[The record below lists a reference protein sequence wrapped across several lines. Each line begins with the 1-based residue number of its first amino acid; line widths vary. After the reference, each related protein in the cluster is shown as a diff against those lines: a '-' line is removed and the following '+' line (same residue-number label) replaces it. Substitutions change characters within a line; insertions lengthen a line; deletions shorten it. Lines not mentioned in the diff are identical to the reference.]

1 MPELPEVGP
10 DDEIWYDAASKTY
23 VVNSTDVDTAEAM
36 FELHRQHP
44 EVAAMVRWSSQTA
57 TPARAGSLWQ
67 RDRYVT
73 PANIYDQFR
82 TAYDAA
88 HADDVVSGALEIAEN
103 LAFGRLDVEADDPD
117 EADIFN
123 QAFEQMDLTSALK
136 EIWREISIT
145 SNCTVA
151 AMWGRKQLKVR
162 GRSFSTGTK
171 RKKTYNVVV
180 PVSLRVIDPLKV
192 VPVGETLFGS
202 DKLAYIA
209 EPGEAA
215 NFDRVLAGDN
225 TTDLT
230 VLEIIQERYR
240 PTVKEQSWLANMGV
254 DYNHLFLLNP
264 ERVWRITATK
274 AAYERFAPVR
284 LKSIFDILDL
294 KQQLKEMDRSYLIG
308 STNFIILIKKG
319 SEKDPAKP
327 AEMAALRTQVAGG
340 SRMPVIIGDHRLS
353 IEIIAPKLDVT
364 LKPERYNALDARIT
378 ARILGILELG
388 AYQAGAKSDDSIK
401 LAKIVSRGLEARRAH
416 LIDVIERKLIQPTVE
431 RNSELVSELVKLQF
445 HPRRI
450 ALDLDPALINLLQQ
464 LRDRGDLSRES
475 ILDEVGYE
483 QADEAKKRQREAE
496 TFDQL
501 FGPVNVPYSSP
512 NMGQPGT
519 NVQDQRNAG
528 RVGGGNNNGGGLNPS
543 SNTPNQTEPRQQ
555 RSPNQN
561 APQPEED

>member
-1 MPELPEVGP
+1 MSTNLPEVGP
-10 DDEIWYDAASKTY
+10 DDELWYDAESKTY
-23 VVNSTDVDTAEAM
+23 VVNSSGVDTAEAM
-36 FELHRQHP
+36 RELHIQHP

-57 TPARAGSLWQ
+57 SPARSGSLWQ

-73 PANIYDQFR
+73 PNNIYDQFR

-180 PVSLRVIDPLKV
+180 PVGLRVIDPLKV
-192 VPVGETLFGS
+192 VPVGETLFGT
-202 DKLAYIA
+202 DRLAYIA
-209 EPGEAA
+209 ELGEAA
-215 NFDRVLAGDN
+215 NFDKVLAGEN

-230 VLEIIQERYR
+230 VLEIIEERYEPSR
-240 PTVKEQSWLANMGV
+240 REQSWLSEMGV
-254 DYNHLFLLNP
+254 DPNNLFLLNKD
-264 ERVWRITATK
+264 RVWRITSTK

-294 KQQLKEMDRSYLIG
+294 KQQLKEMDRSFLVG

-327 AEMAALRTQVAGG
+327 AEMAALRSQVAGG

-353 IEIIAPKLDVT
+353 IEIITPKLDFT
-364 LKPERYNALDARIT
+364 LKPERYNGLDARIT

-388 AYQAGAKSDDSIK
+388 AYAAGAKSDDSIK
-401 LAKIVSRGLEARRAH
+401 LAKIVARGLEARRNH
-416 LIDVIERKLIQPTVE
+416 LIDVIERKLIQPTVD
-431 RNSELVSELVKLQF
+431 RNTDLNSEVVKLQF

-450 ALDLDPALINLLQQ
+450 GLDLDPALINLLQA

-483 QADEAKKRQREAE
+483 QADEAKKREREAE
-496 TFDQL
+496 FFDKV
-501 FGPVNVPYSSP
+501 FTAPTVPYSSP
-512 NMGQPGT
+512 NMNGPG

-528 RVGGGNNNGGGLNPS
+528 RVGGGNNNGGGSNPS
-543 SNTPNQTEPRQQ
+543 SFRGNDSDPGKPG
-555 RSPNQN
+555 SPQV
-561 APQPEED
+561 EEDD

>member
-10 DDEIWYDAASKTY
+10 DDEIWYDAAAKTY
-23 VVNSTDVDTAEAM
+23 VVNSTNVDTAEAM

-88 HADDVVSGALEIAEN
+88 HADDVVSGSLEIAEN
-103 LAFGRLDVEADDPD
+103 LTFGRLDVEADDED

-123 QAFEQMDLTSALK
+123 QAFEEMDLTSALK

-162 GRSFSTGTK
+162 GRSFQTGTK
-171 RKKTYNVVV
+171 RKKTYNVVM
-180 PVSLRVIDPLKV
+180 PISLRVIDPLKV
-192 VPVGETLFGS
+192 CPVGDTLFGT

-209 EPGEAA
+209 EQGEAA
-215 NFDRVLAGDN
+215 NFDRVLAGEN

-230 VLEIIQERYR
+230 VLEIIQERYK
-240 PTVKEQSWLANMGV
+240 PSPKEQSWLANMGV
-254 DYNHLFLLNP
+254 DYNHLFLMNP

-364 LKPERYNALDARIT
+364 LKPERYNSLDARIT

-388 AYQAGAKSDDSIK
+388 AYAAGAKSDDSIK
-401 LAKIVSRGLEARRAH
+401 LAKIVSRGLEARRDH
-416 LIDVIERKLIQPTVE
+416 LVDVIQRKLIKPTVE
-431 RNSELVSELVKLQF
+431 RNAELTSETVKLQF

-450 ALDLDPALINLLQQ
+450 GLDLDPALTNLLQR

-475 ILDEVGYE
+475 ILDEVGYD
-483 QADEAKKRQREAE
+483 QVDEARKREAE
-496 TFDQL
+496 AKYFDSV
-501 FGPVNVPYSSP
+501 FTPPAVPYSSP
-512 NMGQPGT
+512 NQPGM
-519 NVQDQRNAG
+519 NPQDQRNAG
-528 RVGGGNNNGGGLNPS
+528 VVGGGNNNGGGANPDSFESNPS
-543 SNTPNQTEPRQQ
+543 V
-555 RSPNQN
+555 SPK
-561 APQPEED
+561 PGSPKVEED